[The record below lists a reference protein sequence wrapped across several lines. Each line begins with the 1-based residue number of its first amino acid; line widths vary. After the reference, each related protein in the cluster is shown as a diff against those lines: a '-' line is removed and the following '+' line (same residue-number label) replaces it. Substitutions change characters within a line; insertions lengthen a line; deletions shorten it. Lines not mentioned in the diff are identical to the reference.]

1 MIESINI
8 INSPGI
14 FEHIK
19 LITLIIIL
27 ITIITVIFL
36 FYIFIF
42 ISKPIAE
49 IYNVIKEVGK
59 GNYNV
64 KLDVKTDDEI
74 EILSKTINKTIS
86 SLKKVEEYR
95 KDLDKAKIDFLSITS
110 HELRNPL
117 TPMKIQLQ
125 MLENEYF
132 GKLTE
137 KQKESIGLII
147 KNSDR
152 LDKLI
157 CDFQEISRIES
168 ARLSFNFNEIDISET
183 VKETV
188 KFMDSLAKEKNIK
201 LESYIG
207 IIPSIQADPDR
218 ISQVLRNLINNAI
231 KFSNE
236 NSKIIITANRKDEYI
251 LFSVQDYGC
260 GLSLENQKKVFEP
273 FYQVENTNLNC
284 FKGTGLGLAICR
296 GIVESQKGKIWVES
310 KINQGSKFYFTFP
323 LKPIKEI
330 KPIKVLFSGK
340 KIIDKELNEKF
351 VKINKDI
358 NSNKNIIADVKNF
371 FNKNKENRLK
381 NKIKLGEQ
389 NNFIFEKKWSEQKF
403 DAVFIIDDK
412 ANIIDCNKN
421 MSTLLGYTKSEI
433 KALNLSDIDVLESKK
448 DIIDKIKKIKKYG
461 VFSFKTIHKRKDG
474 SMILVY
480 ENLQYI
486 KNKNWFKSI
495 IREDY
500 NIKKH

>member
-1 MIESINI
+1 MIESENI

-14 FEHIK
+14 FELIK
-19 LITLIIIL
+19 TIILIIII
-27 ITIITVIFL
+27 ITIITVIFIFYL
-36 FYIFIF
+36 FNF
-42 ISKPIAE
+42 ISKPISE
-49 IYNVIKEVGK
+49 IYNVIKEVEK

-64 KLDVKTDDEI
+64 SLDVKTGDEI
-74 EILSKTINKTIS
+74 EILSKTINKTVA
-86 SLKKVEEYR
+86 SLKKVIEYR
-95 KDLDKAKIDFLSITS
+95 KDLDKAKADFLSITS

-125 MLENEYF
+125 ILENEYF

-157 CDFQEISRIES
+157 CDFQDISRIES
-168 ARLSFNFNEIDISET
+168 AGLSFNFNEIHIAEI

-188 KFMDSLAKEKNIK
+188 TFMDSIAKEKNIK
-201 LESYIG
+201 LESDIG
-207 IIPSIQADPDR
+207 IIPSIKADPDR
-218 ISQVLRNLINNAI
+218 ISQVLRNLIYNSI

-236 NSKIIITANRKDEYI
+236 NSKIIIRAHKKDEYI
-251 LFSVQDYGC
+251 LLSVQDYGC
-260 GLSLENQKKVFEP
+260 GLSLENQKRVFEP

-310 KINQGSKFYFTFP
+310 KINEGSKFYFTIP
-323 LKPIKEI
+323 LKPVEEI
-330 KPIKVLFSGK
+330 KPIKVLFSG
-340 KIIDKELNEKF
+340 IEMVDKELNKKF
-351 VKINKDI
+351 VKIKKDI
-358 NSNKNIIADVKNF
+358 NSNKKISVDVKKF
-371 FNKNKENRLK
+371 FNKNKENGAK
-381 NKIKLGEQ
+381 NKIKLGGQ
-389 NNFIFEKKWSEQKF
+389 NNFRFEKKLSEQKF
-403 DAVFIIDDK
+403 DAVFIMDDR
-412 ANIIDCNKN
+412 ANILDCNKN

-433 KALNLSDIDVLESKK
+433 KSLNLSDIDVLESKK

-474 SMILVY
+474 SMILVN

-495 IREDY
+495 VREDH
-500 NIKKH
+500 NAKKH